1 MYTILQKFYSVNLLV
16 IKVSVL
22 RVLKDI
28 DGGQLG
34 IRTLDRLP
42 YTRVPGERLR
52 PLGQLS
58 IKRDAIVSTLDL
70 NRSFNRSNHYNQSF
84 VDRGSTFYRYR

>member
-1 MYTILQKFYSVNLLV
+1 MHLYNTE
-16 IKVSVL
+16 
-22 RVLKDI
+22 
-28 DGGQLG
+28 

-58 IKRDAIVSTLDL
+58 IKRDGILAIKYLRVRL
-70 NRSFNRSNHYNQSF
+70 F
-84 VDRGSTFYRYR
+84 

>member
-1 MYTILQKFYSVNLLV
+1 MSEI
-16 IKVSVL
+16 
-22 RVLKDI
+22 I

-42 YTRVPGERLR
+42 YTRVPGVRLR

-58 IKRDAIVSTLDL
+58 INAE
-70 NRSFNRSNHYNQSF
+70 
-84 VDRGSTFYRYR
+84 